1 MKNLT
6 ILLISFW
13 ALNNLNAQSFSLGNS
28 TIPMQINNEGLK
40 SIDNSISGAIGQLH
54 NIGTTIPNPLL
65 PAIDSFT
72 DLNIQTLRFPTTD
85 FNLYHF
91 GINKKRV
98 WF

>member
-54 NIGTTIPNPLL
+54 NI
-65 PAIDSFT
+65 
-72 DLNIQTLRFPTTD
+72 
-85 FNLYHF
+85 
-91 GINKKRV
+91 
-98 WF
+98 